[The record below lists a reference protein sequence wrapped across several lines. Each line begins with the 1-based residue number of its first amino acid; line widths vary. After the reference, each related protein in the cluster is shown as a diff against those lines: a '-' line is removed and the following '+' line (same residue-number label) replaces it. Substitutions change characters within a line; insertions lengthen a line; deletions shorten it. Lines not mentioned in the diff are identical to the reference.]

1 MQIQTSEIKAI
12 TFDGDG
18 TLWDF
23 ESVMIEA
30 LEKVLDA
37 IRPLADEATA
47 GRLSVLD
54 LIEIR
59 DDLAAR
65 HMAVVPDHVA
75 LRRDSIRVLLDR
87 IGVSS
92 SGLVDRLSDLY
103 FDHRFATIKLYDDA
117 LPALT
122 ELRRDFAIALVS
134 NGNNDPA
141 RFGLDHYFDS
151 TVFAQDCG
159 FSKPD
164 PRIFGAAMRGLGI
177 EPSQA
182 IHIGDSL
189 STDVAGAQASGLKA
203 LWLNRDNDP
212 NDTPIRPDA
221 AIADLR
227 EILDMI
233 IK

>member
-1 MQIQTSEIKAI
+1 MQIRTSEIKAI

-37 IRPLADEATA
+37 IRPLTDEATA
-47 GRLSVLD
+47 SRLSVHD

-59 DDLAAR
+59 DDLAAEQ
-65 HMAVVPDHVA
+65 MAGALDHVS
-75 LRRDSIRVLLDR
+75 LRRDSFRVLLDR
-87 IGVSS
+87 IGVTA
-92 SGLVDRLSDLY
+92 SGLVDHLSDLY
-103 FDHRFATIKLYDDA
+103 FEHRFGTIKLYDDA
-117 LPALT
+117 MPALT
-122 ELRRDFAIALVS
+122 KLRRDFAIVLVS

-141 RFGLDHYFDS
+141 RFGLDHCFDL

-164 PRIFGAAMRGLGI
+164 PRIFGAAMRRLGI
-177 EPSQA
+177 EPYQA

-189 STDVAGAQASGLKA
+189 STDVAGAHASGLKA
-203 LWLNRDNDP
+203 LWLNRGDDP
-212 NDTPIRPDA
+212 NDTPIRPEA
-221 AIADLR
+221 TIADLS
-227 EILDMI
+227 EIVDMI
-233 IK
+233 NK